1 MWIRALLLGLFLG
14 LGFPG
19 AGGPP
24 LASTPV
30 QAQEAEGV
38 LQGRVLGKRGAST
51 VPLSNALIQG
61 RQGRHYFATE
71 SGARGAF
78 RVEGLSPGMWSLDV
92 MHVGHES
99 LRLDV
104 QVPGTGGVE
113 VEVELPWAPVE
124 LQGLTIR
131 AIPAAV
137 AWEHEGPSGLARG
150 EVALRALEAGTGM
163 GQSGM
168 AALVQSLPGE
178 GPAHRDDVLLMRGAA
193 SDLKLV
199 LLDGA
204 PVYTPF
210 HVGGL
215 VEGLDPFNLGG
226 ASLFLGGAPARYDG
240 GLSYILDLHTRS
252 PRGDRIRGRASLD
265 LLSESVAL
273 EGPLPGS
280 GGFLLSSRALHDL
293 GTPLL
298 GRDPSPYG
306 YVDGLARLG
315 WSHESGIRAFLTGFW
330 NREEV
335 DLDLTRAVL
344 GPETEMAEGPQGPLL
359 EELLPGGAA
368 RWGNGALAA
377 GVRVESGE
385 TRGELRL
392 TASRYQA
399 RLPLGD
405 SLPSFARGESDRVR
419 LTADLF
425 RSLKEGDLRLGGSFD
440 LESNAYEVQRLLTSS
455 GTSHL
460 ELDSEGES
468 GGLYGEFSRLL
479 TPEVRLRGGLRADWF
494 STEQG
499 LRMAPRLALTWL
511 LSDQAALTL
520 ALGRYHQ
527 HLPMTM
533 EEVNESMAEDHEK
546 DALRDGG
553 AGMTV
558 GSANHLVLAL
568 DQVLTPGIRLGVE
581 GFVKEFRGVPGA
593 RGSVLHASGTDFR
606 VAREGERI
614 SGWLGYTLTWFWA
627 SQDPLGAGESFT
639 GRHLLSGGLAARL
652 GRRTGVTLDVGY
664 GSGLPYTTVPLVDRE
679 STVTGPSDGADPVRL
694 NTDQVLMAAP
704 GVGTAVPPDQS
715 FLRVDGKI
723 FGSFEAPVWGRVT
736 EIRPYV
742 KVLNALG
749 RRDALFYHF
758 QRWRTEGPRPLAE
771 LPVLPVVGLEWR
783 F

>member
-61 RQGRHYFATE
+61 RLGSHYFATE

-78 RVEGLSPGMWSLDV
+78 RVEGLSPGMWNLDV

-425 RSLKEGDLRLGGSFD
+425 RSLKQGDLRLGGSFD

-494 STEQG
+494 SRSRG
-499 LRMAPRLALTWL
+499 SAWL
-511 LSDQAALTL
+511 LAW
-520 ALGRYHQ
+520 
-527 HLPMTM
+527 P
-533 EEVNESMAEDHEK
+533 
-546 DALRDGG
+546 
-553 AGMTV
+553 
-558 GSANHLVLAL
+558 
-568 DQVLTPGIRLGVE
+568 
-581 GFVKEFRGVPGA
+581 
-593 RGSVLHASGTDFR
+593 
-606 VAREGERI
+606 
-614 SGWLGYTLTWFWA
+614 
-627 SQDPLGAGESFT
+627 
-639 GRHLLSGGLAARL
+639 
-652 GRRTGVTLDVGY
+652 
-664 GSGLPYTTVPLVDRE
+664 
-679 STVTGPSDGADPVRL
+679 
-694 NTDQVLMAAP
+694 
-704 GVGTAVPPDQS
+704 
-715 FLRVDGKI
+715 
-723 FGSFEAPVWGRVT
+723 
-736 EIRPYV
+736 
-742 KVLNALG
+742 
-749 RRDALFYHF
+749 
-758 QRWRTEGPRPLAE
+758 
-771 LPVLPVVGLEWR
+771 
-783 F
+783 